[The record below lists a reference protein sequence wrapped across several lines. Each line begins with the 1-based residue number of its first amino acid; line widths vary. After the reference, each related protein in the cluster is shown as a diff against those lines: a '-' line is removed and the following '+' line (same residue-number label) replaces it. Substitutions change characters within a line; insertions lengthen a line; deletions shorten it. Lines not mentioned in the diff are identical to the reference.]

1 MSASKPRK
9 AKKCEQ
15 CGANLE
21 TRVEGAR
28 RRFCGPCAAQRKID
42 YIMAWKRRN
51 RVRYNLVQ
59 NRRSLLARQV
69 GKQPKTNLM
78 KRSTCRA
85 ILVQAAIDGGLTRR
99 EAAEILGTTEGTVQH
114 ILAYAR
120 LKARVRT
127 QS

>member
-1 MSASKPRK
+1 
-9 AKKCEQ
+9 
-15 CGANLE
+15 
-21 TRVEGAR
+21 
-28 RRFCGPCAAQRKID
+28 
-42 YIMAWKRRN
+42 
-51 RVRYNLVQ
+51 
-59 NRRSLLARQV
+59 
-69 GKQPKTNLM
+69 M